1 MRRPGVD
8 LTSAAV
14 AAGGAIGAWARL
26 GLAELMPTEPGRWP
40 WGTFVANV
48 VGCALLGYAGTRLLE
63 RLPPSTYRRPLI
75 GTGVCGGL
83 TTFSTLQ
90 LEVADLGRDGH
101 TPLAVAYLLVS
112 VAFGLT
118 AILLASGLV
127 RRARVRP
134 A

>member
-1 MRRPGVD
+1 MRRPGLD
-8 LTSAAV
+8 LTLVAV
-14 AAGGAIGAWARL
+14 AAGGAVGAWARL
-26 GLAELMPTEPGRWP
+26 GLAGLMPTEPGRWP
-40 WGTFVANV
+40 WGTFVANI

-90 LEVADLGRDGH
+90 LEVAELARDGH
-101 TPLAVAYLLVS
+101 GALAAAYLALS
-112 VAFGLT
+112 VALGLT
-118 AILLASGLV
+118 TILLTSGLV
-127 RRARVRP
+127 RRARVRT